1 MYLRGQ
7 DMLSSILTIIVVL
20 CIGAL
25 IGAGILV
32 AVLWISVE
40 KD

>member
-1 MYLRGQ
+1 MI
-7 DMLSSILTIIVVL
+7 SSILTIIVVL

-25 IGAGILV
+25 VGAGVLV
-32 AVLWISVE
+32 AVLWISVD

>member
-1 MYLRGQ
+1 MI
-7 DMLSSILTIIVVL
+7 DSILTIIVVL

-32 AVLWISVE
+32 AVLLVSVD